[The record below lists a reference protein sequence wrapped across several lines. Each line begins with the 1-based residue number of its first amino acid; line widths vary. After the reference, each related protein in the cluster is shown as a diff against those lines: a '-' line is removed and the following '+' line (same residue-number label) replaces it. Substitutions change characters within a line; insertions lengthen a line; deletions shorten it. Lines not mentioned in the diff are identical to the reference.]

1 MNAVIEIVL
10 ALLGLYLLLGAMA
23 AVWLHANIAKHDP
36 GAAGAGFVFRVLIT
50 PGLIALWPVMVRRVR
65 ARAAQPHPEACVSS
79 AGTRRVHKHLTR
91 ALAVAIPLVAAVALG
106 TRTPEPINPRGAIPS
121 MTPDAYPN
129 VDHVAFLSDELQV
142 RATFRTNEKGDEQIE
157 VETALPLEAPSV
169 MLYWFEGEAKPDSP
183 VTDSILIGAVWGPG
197 MQRYP
202 LPKGAIK
209 NRGTFV
215 LYSLGRAETIALHVQ
230 GG

>member
-10 ALLGLYLLLGAMA
+10 ALLGVYLLLGAMA
-23 AVWLHANIAKHDP
+23 AVWLHAPLAKHDP
-36 GAAGAGFVFRVLIT
+36 GAAGAGFMFRLLIT

-65 ARAAQPHPEACVSS
+65 ARAAQPHPETCVSP
-79 AGTRRVHKHLTR
+79 AGLRRGHKHLTR

-106 TRTPEPINPRGAIPS
+106 TRTPEPVNPRGAIPS
-121 MTPDAYPN
+121 MIPEAYSI
-129 VDHVAFLSDELQV
+129 VDHVAVLSEELQV
-142 RATFRTNEKGDEQIE
+142 KATFRTNETGDEQIE
-157 VETALPLEAPSV
+157 LETALPLEAPSV

-197 MQRYP
+197 VQRYP
-202 LPKGAIK
+202 LPKGATA

-215 LYSLGRAETIALHVQ
+215 LYSLGRAETLALHVQ